1 MSTLLDPPTPPTR
14 AGSPDTSFEAADS
27 IDVSRMQ
34 QLVLA
39 AMHRMRTYRSEPAEA
54 WLIQGEVEAHLQSK
68 ISGSTVRTRLNELV
82 GKGFV
87 EIADRDGLSPTK
99 HRCARYV
106 LAPIGEAA

>member
-14 AGSPDTSFEAADS
+14 AESPDTSFEAAES
-27 IDVSRMQ
+27 VDVSRMQ

-39 AMHRMRTYRSEPAEA
+39 ALHRMRTYRSEPAEA
-54 WLIQGEVEAHLQSK
+54 WAIQNEVEAHLQSK
-68 ISGSTVRTRLNELV
+68 VSGSTVRTRLNELV

-87 EIADRDGLSPTK
+87 EIADRDGLSPTG

-106 LAPIGEAA
+106 LAQIGKAA